1 MDGLVECEQ
10 NENRAIELE
19 GKVLHIQMHRA
30 NNNNNMQAQNN
41 VMQMQTIDGHML
53 PVSKIP
59 HPLSSPLIT
68 LNLYHLNP
76 FSLHFH
82 FSISSPSLTL
92 NSSIQIQ
99 SRLFISPFNRHP
111 LVFASHT

>member
-53 PVSKIP
+53 PVGFDSTPSP
-59 HPLSSPLIT
+59 HHLSPWTFIT
-68 LNLYHLNP
+68 
-76 FSLHFH
+76 
-82 FSISSPSLTL
+82 
-92 NSSIQIQ
+92 
-99 SRLFISPFNRHP
+99 
-111 LVFASHT
+111 

>member
-1 MDGLVECEQ
+1 MDGLVGCEQ

-53 PVSKIP
+53 PVGFNLP
-59 HPLSSPLIT
+59 SPT
-68 LNLYHLNP
+68 PYRLYTV
-76 FSLHFH
+76 
-82 FSISSPSLTL
+82 SP
-92 NSSIQIQ
+92 
-99 SRLFISPFNRHP
+99 
-111 LVFASHT
+111 